1 MIGKPVL
8 AALAVATL
16 ALPSGAQTLPTNV
29 QEMVDKVHLGAGGK
43 LVAVEEVPAV
53 FERADKGDLKHRPSG
68 FVCQHARGTLDG
80 LMPGFVTIFD
90 DPPAGEN
97 IGCGMIGRGINISI
111 FVSRRDGDP
120 ASVIEHYA
128 APARAAMPPVQ
139 DAEPVAPATAYDLEL
154 TPGAP
159 FAADVWVDRGGQVQ
173 SIYVTKAGDWFVAA
187 RLTSER
193 MMTREG
199 LRHVARQFDQAQKTI
214 GK

>member
-1 MIGKPVL
+1 MSGK
-8 AALAVATL
+8 AEWAAVAIAVL
-16 ALPSGAQTLPTNV
+16 ALPASAQTLPPHV

-53 FERADKGDLKHRPSG
+53 FERADRGDLKHRPSG

-97 IGCGMIGRGINISI
+97 IGCGMVGRGINISM
-111 FVSRRDGDP
+111 FVARHDHDL
-120 ASVIEHYA
+120 AAAIELYA
-128 APARAAMPPVQ
+128 ASARAATPPAP
-139 DAEPVAPATAYDLEL
+139 DAEQVTPATAADLEL
-154 TPGAP
+154 AAGAP
-159 FAADVWVDRGGQVQ
+159 FAADVWVDRSGLVQ
-173 SIYVTKAGDWFVAA
+173 SIYVTKVGDWFVAG

-199 LRHVARQFDQAQKTI
+199 LRHITRQFDQAQKTI
-214 GK
+214 EK

>member
-8 AALAVATL
+8 AALAIGVL
-16 ALPSGAQTLPTNV
+16 ALPAGAQTLPPDV

-53 FERADKGDLKHRPSG
+53 FERADRGDLKHRPSG

-97 IGCGMIGRGINISI
+97 IGCGMVGRGINISI

-120 ASVIEHYA
+120 ASVIAHYA
-128 APARAAMPPVQ
+128 APARAAMPPAP
-139 DAEPVAPATAYDLEL
+139 DAEQVTPATAYDLEL
-154 TPGAP
+154 APGVP
-159 FAADVWVDRGGQVQ
+159 FAADAWVDRGGQVQ
-173 SIYVTKAGDWFVAA
+173 SIYLTKVGEWFIAA

-199 LRHVARQFDQAQKTI
+199 LRHVARQFDQAQMTI

>member
-1 MIGKPVL
+1 MIGKPAL
-8 AALAVATL
+8 AALAIAMV
-16 ALPSGAQTLPTNV
+16 ALPARAQTLPPDV

-43 LVAVEEVPAV
+43 LVAVEEIPAI
-53 FERADKGDLKHRPSG
+53 FERTDRGDLKHRPSG

-97 IGCGMIGRGINISI
+97 IGCGMVGRGINISI
-111 FVSRRDGDP
+111 FVSRRDDDP
-120 ASVIEHYA
+120 ASVIEHYV
-128 APARAAMPPVQ
+128 APARAAMPPAR
-139 DAEPVAPATAYDLEL
+139 DAAQVTPATAADLEL
-154 TPGAP
+154 APGAP
-159 FAADVWVDRGGQVQ
+159 FAADVWVDSGGLVQ
-173 SIYVTKAGDWFVAA
+173 SVYVTRFGDWFVAG

-214 GK
+214 GN